1 MARNIRVATAGAVIA
16 ALASGTLAIG
26 PASAGAAELQYM
38 NRAASVAEA
47 VATVTQLL
55 SSGTTINGKTWQGT
69 PDGMGGVKN
78 ADGTI
83 TVFVNHELSA
93 SDAFVAKTEQSY
105 GGYGSTVSA
114 VTYNPATQSIT
125 SIKDAIKKATWYD
138 YSTGEFTDTPEAPED
153 APDAD
158 AFATPNHTNNLN
170 RFCSAS
176 LVATGG
182 LSYTATEKV
191 KYFVTKTVNGK
202 KVKIAKYK
210 TVKTTYGVK
219 DPIFMTGE
227 EGNDES
233 RIFGLNT
240 KSGELVQLPALGL
253 GASENVNIAPAS
265 ATRKA
270 TVALIGEDGEA
281 TDSQLFLYR
290 GTKQKAGAW
299 YQKAGLTDGLRYVS
313 KVFSSGS
320 PLANDVAA
328 RTALAEKSITSVVR
342 GAAPAAITKVKVVA
356 GQLTLTTAA
365 GASVKAGDVVTLAGL
380 ATVGG
385 VDLSSANGENT
396 VVSATSTTI
405 VIGADADD
413 LAETV
418 TDAGTVAIAA
428 DTVVISATAHGLV
441 EGDTVS
447 LRGITDS
454 ALAGKYVVTGA
465 PSANVFTVTAAGAA
479 LNLTGGSAHKMLDVS
494 FKKVPTDLA
503 GDAQQVLAK
512 LRGTVFARVEDAAFN
527 PQNANEFFFITTQS
541 DSDGVGVAGVKESG
555 RDGGALWKMTFADV
569 AHPELGAQLELVLN
583 GTEAPAND
591 PAIKINKPDNLTV
604 TNDGKYIL
612 VQEDPGGNDHISR
625 LLAVRLS
632 DNKLVSV
639 AEFSRTLFAPNSVNS
654 YITND
659 EESSGV
665 FDATSLLAGAGD
677 TASYF
682 FFNAQVHPIGKDGG
696 GNSLSADA
704 LKARVVAMMRPDL
717 IAQTNL
723 AITNVNRASASATSI
738 TVTVSDLG
746 GLAVNDTVTLLGLT
760 KELNGTYA
768 VTGVNA
774 DAKTFTVKVA
784 ATLVQVGDFAGTVN
798 SVAITTDA
806 AAEAALKDTIIE
818 GGALYTLKISDWD
831 ALFNTAPLV

>member
-1 MARNIRVATAGAVIA
+1 MARNLRVATAGAVIA
-16 ALASGTLAIG
+16 ALAAGTLAIG
-26 PASAGAAELQYM
+26 PASADVAELQYV
-38 NRAASVAEA
+38 NRTPSVAEA

-55 SSGTTINGKTWQGT
+55 SSGTTVNGKTWQGV

-83 TVFVNHELSA
+83 TVFINHELSA

-105 GGYGSTVSA
+105 GGYGSTISA
-114 VTYNPATQSIT
+114 VKYNPVTKTIVDV
-125 SIKDAIKKATWYD
+125 KDAITKATWYD
-138 YSTGEFTDTPEAPED
+138 YITGEYGDTTEAPED
-153 APDAD
+153 APDTD
-158 AFATPNHTNNLN
+158 AFSTPNHTNNLN
-170 RFCSAS
+170 RFCSAT
-176 LVATGG
+176 LVASGD
-182 LSYTATEKV
+182 LSYSKTEKV
-191 KYFVTKTVNGK
+191 KYFVTKMVKGK
-202 KVKIAKYK
+202 KVKVARYK
-210 TVKTTYGVK
+210 LAPVRYGAT

-265 ATRKA
+265 ATR
-270 TVALIGEDGEA
+270 TRTIALIGEDGDV
-281 TDSQLFLYR
+281 TDSQLFLYH
-290 GTKQKAGAW
+290 GTKQKTGTW
-299 YQKAGLTDGLRYVS
+299 YQKAGLTNGSRFVA
-313 KVFSSGS
+313 KVLSSGTG
-320 PLANDVAA
+320 LANDIAA
-328 RTALAEKSITSVVR
+328 RTALAEKSISTVVR
-342 GAAPAAITKVKVVA
+342 GAAPTAITGAAVSA
-356 GQLTLTTAA
+356 GQLTLTTVA
-365 GASVKAGDVVTLAGL
+365 GATVKAGDLITVAGL
-380 ATVGG
+380 GTVGG
-385 VDLSSANGENT
+385 VDLSGANGENV

-413 LAETV
+413 LAQTSAE
-418 TDAGTVAIAA
+418 AGTVVIAA
-428 DTVVISATAHGLV
+428 DTVVIGATAHGLV

-447 LRGITDS
+447 LSGITDG

-479 LNLTGGSAHKMLDVS
+479 LNLTGGSAHKVLDVS
-494 FKKVPTDLA
+494 FKKVPTNLA

-512 LRGTVFARVEDAAFN
+512 LRGTVFSRVEDAAFN
-527 PQNANEFFFITTQS
+527 PANPNEFFFITTQS
-541 DSDGVGVAGVKESG
+541 DSDGIGAPGVKDG
-555 RDGGALWKMTFADV
+555 VIRDGGALWKLTFADV
-569 AHPELGAQLELVLN
+569 AYPERGAQLELVLN
-583 GTEAPAND
+583 GTEAPVNE
-591 PAIKINKPDNLTV
+591 PSVKLNKPDNMAFSH
-604 TNDGKYIL
+604 DGRYIL

-625 LLAVRLS
+625 VLALRLS

-639 AEFSRTLFAPNSVNS
+639 AEFNRNLFAPTSTNS
-654 YITND
+654 YQTND
-659 EESSGV
+659 EESSGI
-665 FDATSLLAGAGD
+665 FDATSFLAGTGD

-696 GNSLSADA
+696 GNSISADA
-704 LKARVVAMMRPDL
+704 LKARLVALMRPDL
-717 IAQTNL
+717 IAQTRL
-723 AITNVNRASASATSI
+723 GITNVNRASGSATSI

-746 GLAVNDTVTLLGLT
+746 TIAVNDTVTLIGLT

-774 DAKTFTVKVA
+774 DLKTFTVKVA
-784 ATLVQVGDFAGTVN
+784 ATLTLNGNFTGTGD

-831 ALFNTAPLV
+831 ALFNTTIA